1 MINAVGPVLR
11 HGDDVDKII
20 AAIEDDN
27 PDTDIEVVD
36 RGAYIRVQA
45 QDSLELTEATLQD
58 HLGPDYRIRSLEVAM
73 SSFSGRVSTESDRIR
88 WESAEAVK
96 ARVAAK
102 EGAPA

>member
-1 MINAVGPVLR
+1 MNNPVGPVLR

-27 PDTDIEVVD
+27 PDADIEVID

-45 QDSLELTEATLQD
+45 EDSLELTEATLQD
-58 HLGPDYRIRSLEVAM
+58 HLGADYRIRSLEVAM

-88 WESAEAVK
+88 WETAAVVK
-96 ARVAAK
+96 ARQ
-102 EGAPA
+102 GASA